1 MNLSED
7 RGICLKCSTVL
18 LIRDEEDN
26 IEPLTKEIL
35 QVYRSDKIDG
45 EVVLVDDG
53 SADRSPAICDDLA
66 RRYENVRVI
75 HHEVN
80 KGRSFAIRTGFQE
93 SRGDV
98 IIIMDG
104 DRQYE
109 PKEIPLFLEKIAEG
123 YDVVTGWR
131 HQRTDS
137 FIRKY
142 ISRVYN
148 SLIIQRRFGMNI
160 KDQNSGFKAFRREKA
175 VSMQFDPEGYRGLHR
190 FILPLAALHGMRI
203 AEIPINHYARPTG
216 KSYIRSYTVMFIT
229 LSDYNKFKKQH
240 GLEIEAIKKRR

>member
-1 MNLSED
+1 M
-7 RGICLKCSTVL
+7 
-18 LIRDEEDN
+18 
-26 IEPLTKEIL
+26 EIL
-35 QVYRSDKIDG
+35 QVYRSSNIDG

-53 SADRSPAICDDLA
+53 SADQSPAICDDLA
-66 RRYENVRVI
+66 RQHENVRAI

-80 KGRSFAIRTGFQE
+80 KGRSFAIRTGFHE

-109 PKEIPLFLEKIAEG
+109 PKEIPLFLEKIDDG

-142 ISRVYN
+142 ISNFYN
-148 SLIIQRRFGMNI
+148 IHIIQRRFGMNI

-175 VSMQFDPEGYRGLHR
+175 ILMGFDPEGYKGLHR
-190 FILPLAALHGMRI
+190 FILPLAALNGMRI
-203 AEIPINHYARPTG
+203 AEIPINHYARPSG
-216 KSYIRSYTVMFIT
+216 KSYIRSSTVIFIT
-229 LSDYNKFKKQH
+229 LRDYFRFKKQH
-240 GLEIEAIKKRR
+240 RLEMEELKKRR